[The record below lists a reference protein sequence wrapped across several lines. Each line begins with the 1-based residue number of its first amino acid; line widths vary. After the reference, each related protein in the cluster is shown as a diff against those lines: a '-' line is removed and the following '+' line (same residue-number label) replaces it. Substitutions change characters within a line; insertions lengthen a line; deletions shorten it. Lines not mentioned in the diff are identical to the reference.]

1 MSEKEGMRPEAV
13 ETYCEREQSDLITK
27 RSLQSVVAA
36 AEEYYHYRK
45 NYNPGTVVI
54 KDVA

>member
-27 RSLQSVVAA
+27 RSKQSVVAA